1 MRTERAFVVLTL
13 GLVLVLML
21 SLDSLEE
28 RAGHS
33 LTDGGQLVTTSV
45 VVSSTVMIGT
55 TVALVL

>member
-1 MRTERAFVVLTL
+1 MVLTL